1 VRIHKTGDDSNGVR
15 LRNEMLQ
22 DEHLS
27 LPALGLL
34 VRLLTQGD
42 DFPGNADELSREAR
56 RSRGD
61 RRGEGR
67 RATRGLFAELERHGY
82 LVRRRVRDA
91 QGLFKTVLDV
101 YDTPQPMT
109 QAPTPGRHPVPHY
122 PRGAYLYR
130 HWDADG
136 RLLYVGIAERP
147 TARERQ
153 HETSSPWMTF
163 QVEMTVEP
171 FGSRADAEAAE
182 AEAIRTEQPLFNVAG
197 NESPAAR
204 RGLVE
209 YLVKHG
215 RTDLLAPAVCR
226 G

>member
-1 VRIHKTGDDSNGVR
+1 MRIHKSEDDENGVR

-22 DEHLS
+22 DEQLS
-27 LPALGLL
+27 LAALGLL

-42 DFPGNADELSREAR
+42 EYPGNADDLSREAR

-82 LVRRRVRDA
+82 LVRRRIRDA

-101 YDTPQPMT
+101 YDTPQPT
-109 QAPTPGRHPVPHY
+109 TSAPAPGRHPVPHY
-122 PRGAYLYR
+122 PRGEYLYR

-136 RLLYVGIAERP
+136 RLLYVGIAKRP
-147 TARERQ
+147 MARERQ
-153 HETSSPWMTF
+153 HEASSPWMVF
-163 QVEMTVEP
+163 QAEMTVEP

-182 AEAIRTEQPLFNVAG
+182 AEAIRTEEPLFNVAG
-197 NESPAAR
+197 NESPGAR
-204 RGLVE
+204 RRLVE

-215 RTDLLAPAVCR
+215 RTDLLAPVISR
-226 G
+226 S